1 MCPDGVPSMKFPKTE
16 KDFEE
21 LMKGI
26 KWNRIIPPMVSVLQP
41 VIIFGLW
48 LGFAKLDK
56 RADAVSKLIAIA
68 EPIPTIDLNLPQPVV
83 LASLYHS
90 VDEALD
96 VLKDVM
102 EFIKDI
108 DIPSGEDIVK
118 EIKEEI
124 APDPIDVP
132 ELISDFHDCVAGYER
147 DTPKILQNK
156 YTKGIYVNTCL
167 LRKGYAS
174 KAIKEVIRQ
183 YLV

>member
-1 MCPDGVPSMKFPKTE
+1 MKFPKTE

-68 EPIPTIDLNLPQPVV
+68 EPIPTIDLNLPRPVV

-102 EFIKDI
+102 DFLKDI
-108 DIPSGEDIVK
+108 DIPSADEIIKDIK
-118 EIKEEI
+118 DELL
-124 APDPIDVP
+124 PDPIDAP
-132 ELISDFHDCVAGYER
+132 ELISAFHDCVTGYER

-183 YLV
+183 YLE

>member
-96 VLKDVM
+96 VLKDVID
-102 EFIKDI
+102 FIKDI
-108 DIPSGEDIVK
+108 DIPSAD
-118 EIKEEI
+118 EIIDAAKEEI
-124 APDPIDVP
+124 TPDVKPPTAEEIQSFIDR
-132 ELISDFHDCVAGYER
+132 F
-147 DTPKILQNK
+147 
-156 YTKGIYVNTCL
+156 KG
-167 LRKGYAS
+167 RFGF
-174 KAIKEVIRQ
+174 
-183 YLV
+183 

>member
-1 MCPDGVPSMKFPKTE
+1 MKLPKNE

-26 KWNRIIPPMVSVLQP
+26 KWNRIIPPLVSVLQP
-41 VIIFGLW
+41 VILFGLW
-48 LGFAKLDK
+48 LGFAKMDK

-96 VLKDVM
+96 VLTDVI

-108 DIPSGEDIVK
+108 DIPSAEKIIN

-124 APDPIDVP
+124 APDPITA
-132 ELISDFHDCVAGYER
+132 EEGQNLISDFHDCVAGYER
-147 DTPKILQNK
+147 DVPKLLRNK
-156 YTKGIYVNTCL
+156 YSKSIYVNTCL
-167 LRKGYAS
+167 IRKGWGTEAV
-174 KAIKEVIRQ
+174 KQTIRD
-183 YLV
+183 LII